1 MRNKIIPLILF
12 ALLLANAAQAQ
23 KRNCQLSIEVS
34 TVEGDNL
41 DGQPITLTYTDF
53 QTGYGALKLNSEGV
67 CTVKVYAGNHNLSIE
82 RPGFEPLSY
91 DFNVGEE
98 ETEKTVSVTLTE
110 QTRTPYALTANVVH
124 DAMTGKDNIELAW
137 NQEAPAFF
145 DDFESYDGWAVQF
158 GDWTGIDADLEAA
171 APLVGSYP
179 NRGVMQ
185 YAQIIN
191 PLTVVPTWWY
201 DYPIL
206 RPYGGQQYVGFT
218 RTSSGNANDDWLITP
233 VITVGTDNEFAFMA
247 KAADRWPERFMVYVT
262 TKTDNPTQQDFVRLD
277 QGNYETAD
285 YTGWR
290 RCSYDLSAYAGQQV
304 KLAIRYIS
312 DYNRYGSFM
321 LMVDD
326 VYVGQKPLENR
337 GYVGAKIRRCE
348 NSSQSERVGREG
360 NLVPP
365 YPRTS
370 VPPKHSPANPNE
382 LFHIYLDGEEVG
394 TTENYTYTIEDVP
407 VGTHIVGIQA
417 SYKAALSEMVTMEV
431 TIEKSNLSHVVFNVT
446 ANSILSPDGQTLRV
460 LSLAD
465 GSQHDLVVSEGK
477 AEIVSLPNGQ
487 YLVSMEEGAFEAYQQ
502 TVDVTEDASFDIV
515 LEDNKIEPY
524 NITATADE
532 DGRYTMRWN
541 QDLAFVE
548 SFEDYDD
555 FASGQFGEW
564 KTMDVDQLPVYPIS
578 LNGQIISFP
587 GSGTPTNPM
596 AIPPMVFNPW
606 STQPAMLPTDQAVAA
621 PTGDKTVIF
630 FSPQMGMADKWL
642 ISPLLTINKG
652 YELSVK
658 AKGYAAEY
666 PESMEFCI
674 SDGSTAPG
682 DFTVLSEASPL
693 AAGEW
698 ALYTTDLSDYEGQQV
713 RIGLHYTSYDAFFT
727 QIDDFT
733 VGPAEGSEAVIDYGN
748 VVRFDIFVDGEK
760 VGEAT
765 EAVFTLPPL
774 TSGTHTIG
782 IQAVYQNGSST
793 IGEYV
798 ISIDPTALPKVLCE
812 AAHPL
817 QHQVYDL
824 QGRVIADSLSS
835 LNKGIY
841 IFKTSSPNSQHPT
854 IRKVIR

>member
-98 ETEKTVSVTLTE
+98 ETEKTISVTLTE

-337 GYVGAKIRRCE
+337 GYVGAKVRRCE

-365 YPRTS
+365 Y
-370 VPPKHSPANPNE
+370 
-382 LFHIYLDGEEVG
+382 
-394 TTENYTYTIEDVP
+394 
-407 VGTHIVGIQA
+407 
-417 SYKAALSEMVTMEV
+417 
-431 TIEKSNLSHVVFNVT
+431 
-446 ANSILSPDGQTLRV
+446 LR
-460 LSLAD
+460 S
-465 GSQHDLVVSEGK
+465 
-477 AEIVSLPNGQ
+477 
-487 YLVSMEEGAFEAYQQ
+487 
-502 TVDVTEDASFDIV
+502 
-515 LEDNKIEPY
+515 
-524 NITATADE
+524 
-532 DGRYTMRWN
+532 
-541 QDLAFVE
+541 
-548 SFEDYDD
+548 
-555 FASGQFGEW
+555 
-564 KTMDVDQLPVYPIS
+564 
-578 LNGQIISFP
+578 
-587 GSGTPTNPM
+587 
-596 AIPPMVFNPW
+596 
-606 STQPAMLPTDQAVAA
+606 
-621 PTGDKTVIF
+621 
-630 FSPQMGMADKWL
+630 
-642 ISPLLTINKG
+642 
-652 YELSVK
+652 
-658 AKGYAAEY
+658 
-666 PESMEFCI
+666 
-674 SDGSTAPG
+674 
-682 DFTVLSEASPL
+682 
-693 AAGEW
+693 
-698 ALYTTDLSDYEGQQV
+698 
-713 RIGLHYTSYDAFFT
+713 
-727 QIDDFT
+727 
-733 VGPAEGSEAVIDYGN
+733 
-748 VVRFDIFVDGEK
+748 
-760 VGEAT
+760 
-765 EAVFTLPPL
+765 TLPPTP
-774 TSGTHTIG
+774 TS
-782 IQAVYQNGSST
+782 SST
-793 IGEYV
+793 S
-798 ISIDPTALPKVLCE
+798 ISTARRWALRRTTPIPSRTFPSERISWAFKPLTRLP
-812 AAHPL
+812 
-817 QHQVYDL
+817 
-824 QGRVIADSLSS
+824 
-835 LNKGIY
+835 
-841 IFKTSSPNSQHPT
+841 
-854 IRKVIR
+854 